1 MGFTSSQRK
10 EKEKKKMSTFNV
22 TPLYGGAVT
31 TVIPAGFL
39 DASLFRSVPDT
50 QEVYVN
56 GRRPG
61 QDVNVSVEGRQTGS
75 ISNYEVNDGLGF
87 NESIIVDL
95 LQRVE
100 ADDDRAAL
108 DIHLNEID
116 SLNGGSHS
124 YRVVKY
130 ELLEGLTVEEPP
142 TLPGNN
148 SPVTTAQACITVQSA
163 NKWGD
168 PRQRET
174 VTSCV
179 GLIRL
184 SDVATDV
191 LITIN
196 VPLTSDEEKELSLG
210 TVTET
215 SDDDRIPRRTLAAYR
230 LLLEMLRN
238 FKVVDRGLFV

>member
-1 MGFTSSQRK
+1 MA
-10 EKEKKKMSTFNV
+10 MFNV

-31 TVIPAGFL
+31 TELPAGFL

-56 GRRPG
+56 GRRPAG
-61 QDVNVSVEGRQTGS
+61 DTSSGYNAD
-75 ISNYEVNDGLGF
+75 DGLGF

-116 SLNGGSHS
+116 SLNGGGSHG
-124 YRVVKY
+124 YRVLKY
-130 ELLEGLTVEEPP
+130 ELLEGLIVENDG
-142 TLPGNN
+142 TSGNN
-148 SPVTTAQACITVQSA
+148 GSATTAQACITVQSA

-174 VTSCV
+174 VTSCI

-196 VPLTSDEEKELSLG
+196 VPLTSQEEEEEELALG
-210 TVTET
+210 TAET
-215 SDDDRIPRRTLAAYR
+215 GDSAHIPKRTLAAYR

-238 FKVVDRGLFV
+238 FKVVDKGLFV